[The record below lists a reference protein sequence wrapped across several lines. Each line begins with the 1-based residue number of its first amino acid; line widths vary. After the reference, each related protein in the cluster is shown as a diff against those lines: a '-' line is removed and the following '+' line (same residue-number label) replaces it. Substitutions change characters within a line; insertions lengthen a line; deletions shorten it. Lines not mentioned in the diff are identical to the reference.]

1 MSSVS
6 CVGVGLGKGSFVSVP
21 QKMFCLALCV
31 FVLAANVWAGPIK
44 CDRSA
49 IAVIPQPQKMEVREK
64 CFCLKSSSGISLLS
78 DNEDLMLAAG
88 LLQRHLE
95 PAFGKAPE
103 IKDRA
108 SVRLSLSPSMKPEGY
123 CLVIDGK
130 GVDIVAGAPSGAFY
144 ACQTLLQLLPAGMPS
159 DGSMTGVELPHV
171 RIEDAPAYPLRSM
184 MLDCSRHFFT
194 VEEIKDL
201 LDLLA
206 MHKINTFH
214 WHLTDSQGWRIE
226 IKKYPEL
233 TRIGNYRP
241 YTVRWPSWEPNGIPV
256 DGYYTQEQIRDIVRY
271 ASERFISIIPEIE
284 LPGHS
289 NAALA
294 SYQWLGCRGEGYKV
308 LPNFMISSDVFCPGK
323 ETTFEFIENVLAEVM
338 ELFPSE
344 YIHIGGDECPK
355 SEWEKCS
362 FCQKRIADEGLADE
376 KELQGYTI
384 RRVEKFIRSKG
395 RKLVGWDEISEGGL
409 SSTAVVMQRYF
420 GERTK
425 KVFANGNFSILC
437 PNYYCYFDYYQVPE
451 SEHADEPY
459 CHRGRSNF
467 NLNVEC
473 AYSLDPAADYIPM
486 EMKQVLGLE
495 CNLWTEHVPD
505 FEMLQYKLLPRLDAF
520 SEAAWTASPDRDFND
535 FVARLSVMAARYDAM
550 GLTNY
555 AKHVFNR

>member
-1 MSSVS
+1 MKRLVMLLSV
-6 CVGVGLGKGSFVSVP
+6 
-21 QKMFCLALCV
+21 LALAV
-31 FVLAANVWAGPIK
+31 SSWAGPLK
-44 CDRSA
+44 CDRSGL
-49 IAVIPQPQKMEVREK
+49 AVIPLPQKMELGGK
-64 CFCLKSSSGISLLS
+64 TFCLKPSSGIFLADDDPQLRYAADLL
-78 DNEDLMLAAG
+78 E
-88 LLQRHLE
+88 RHLT
-95 PAFGKAPE
+95 PVFGKGLE
-103 IKDRA
+103 LKDKA
-108 SVRLSLSPSMKPEGY
+108 AVRIGISPAVKPEGY
-123 CLVIDGK
+123 RMTIDGN
-130 GVDIVAGAPSGAFY
+130 GVEITAGSAAGAFY
-144 ACQTLLQLLPAGMPS
+144 ACQTLLQLMPVGMPA
-159 DGSMTGVELPHV
+159 DGTVSGIGLPYAE
-171 RIEDAPAYPLRSM
+171 IEDAPVYPLRSM

-206 MHKINTFH
+206 MHKLNTFH

-226 IKKYPEL
+226 IKRYPEL

-256 DGYYTQEQIRDIVRY
+256 DGYYTQDQIREIIRY
-271 ASERFISIIPEIE
+271 AQERFISIIPEIDI
-284 LPGHS
+284 PGHS

-323 ETTFEFIENVLAEVM
+323 ETTFEFLENVLAEVM

-355 SEWEKCS
+355 SEWEKCPL
-362 FCQKRIADEGLADE
+362 CQKRIADEGLADE
-376 KELQGYTI
+376 KELQSYTI

-420 GERTK
+420 GERAK

-451 SEHADEPY
+451 SEHANEPY

-473 AYSLDPAADYIPM
+473 AYSLDPAADYTPM

-505 FEMLQYKLLPRLDAF
+505 FAMLQYKLLPRLDAF

-535 FVARLSVMAARYDAM
+535 FVARLSVMAARYDSM